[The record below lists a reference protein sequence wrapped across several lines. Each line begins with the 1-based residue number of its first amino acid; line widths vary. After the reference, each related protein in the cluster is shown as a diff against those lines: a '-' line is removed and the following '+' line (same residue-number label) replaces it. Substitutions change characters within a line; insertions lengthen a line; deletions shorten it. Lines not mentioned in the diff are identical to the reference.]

1 MASVKK
7 IKKTKKHLS
16 SYTAGSSGRLRA
28 TSTTLCETS
37 MQENRPAGNLSMRM
51 SAVRTDTNEHRE
63 QEFILRK
70 KILYLCKSCKSA
82 DAESH

>member
-7 IKKTKKHLS
+7 NLKNKKTSVILYCWELWEVKSHFHNIVWN
-16 SYTAGSSGRLRA
+16 
-28 TSTTLCETS
+28 S
-37 MQENRPAGNLSMRM
+37 MQENRPAGNLSMHM

-70 KILYLCKSCKSA
+70 KILYLCKSCKLA